1 MLTLTKFQISEKPM
15 CLGFLSVPDDTG
27 VLAYPDMVVY
37 ASGVQEGKPC
47 TSDKSCVSHQVS
59 NAVFTCQGA
68 EATAKSHSFF
78 GIGVASLVHHLED
91 YRKGH
96 AFVDDAKS
104 EDIDVSIAE
113 LPVGPVH
120 RQGIRS
126 LYRYEL

>member
-15 CLGFLSVPDDTG
+15 CFGLLSVPDDTE

-37 ASGVQEGKPC
+37 ASGVQECKPF
-47 TSDKSCVSHQVS
+47 TSNKFSVSHQVS
-59 NAVFTCQGA
+59 DAAFTSQGA
-68 EATAKSHSFF
+68 EATDKFHSLF
-78 GIGVASLVHHLED
+78 GIGVAPLVHHLEG

-96 AFVDDAKS
+96 AFVDDAES
-104 EDIDVSIAE
+104 EDVDVSIAE
-113 LPVGPVH
+113 LPFCSVH

>member
-15 CLGFLSVPDDTG
+15 CLGFLSVPDDTE

-37 ASGVQEGKPC
+37 ASGVQECKPF
-47 TSDKSCVSHQVS
+47 TSDKFSVSHQVS

-68 EATAKSHSFF
+68 EATDKFHSFF

-91 YRKGH
+91 CRKGH
-96 AFVDDAKS
+96 AFADDAKS
-104 EDIDVSIAE
+104 EDIDV
-113 LPVGPVH
+113 
-120 RQGIRS
+120 IRS